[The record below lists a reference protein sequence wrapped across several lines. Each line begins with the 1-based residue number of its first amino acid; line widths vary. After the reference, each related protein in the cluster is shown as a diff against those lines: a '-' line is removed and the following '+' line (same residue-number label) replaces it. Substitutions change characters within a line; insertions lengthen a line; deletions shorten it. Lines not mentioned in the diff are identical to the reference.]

1 MVMQAL
7 DSSRIFGN
15 WFLIKSKEGED
26 QNKIR
31 LMFSNNGC
39 SITDISYNIVMYP
52 NSVTTLQLARFDGRI
67 EFQGPFLK
75 NLAPRS
81 LPEMSAIFSR
91 VLNLKWPPGL
101 TKMSIKNDFEQLCH
115 Q

>member
-1 MVMQAL
+1 MQAL

-39 SITDISYNIVMYP
+39 SITDISY
-52 NSVTTLQLARFDGRI
+52 
-67 EFQGPFLK
+67 K
-75 NLAPRS
+75 NLYSHLHIATYTTMNTVTDCS
-81 LPEMSAIFSR
+81 IR
-91 VLNLKWPPGL
+91 VYFYY
-101 TKMSIKNDFEQLCH
+101 I
-115 Q
+115 